1 MILSTTISTYYP
13 PKNVRA
19 LESIANNILFFSP
32 ANQKRDDYEK
42 IRGTLLLFHPFRN
55 EYKEITEQDLRKK
68 YEKIEKD
75 EVQREKL
82 ESQISFFQPFQN
94 ILDDIEAY
102 IKEQEDEE
110 FEENNDYEADN
121 IENEDDDDLE
131 SESTEFMDIKLETTK
146 IKDIKDFIKESKKE
160 VERETGLMDKKALLE
175 KICMLNLQQRQIFDD
190 IISRLMS
197 GTFEDNQFLL
207 YISGDAGTGKSFLF
221 NTIIHAAKHILREEG
236 DTLDQPRV
244 LNLAPSKANYSK

>member
-1 MILSTTISTYYP
+1 M
-13 PKNVRA
+13 
-19 LESIANNILFFSP
+19 
-32 ANQKRDDYEK
+32 
-42 IRGTLLLFHPFRN
+42 FHPFRN
-55 EYKEITEQDLRKK
+55 EYKEITEQDFRKK
-68 YEKIEKD
+68 YETIEKD

-82 ESQISFFQPFQN
+82 ESQISYFQPFAD
-94 ILDDIEAY
+94 LLSGIEAY
-102 IKEQEDEE
+102 INEQEDEE
-110 FEENNDYEADN
+110 LDENNDYEDDN
-121 IENEDDDDLE
+121 ILNEDDDDLE
-131 SESTEFMDIKLETTK
+131 PESTEFKDIKLETTK
-146 IKDIKDFIKESKKE
+146 IKDIKDFLKESKKE

-244 LNLAPSKANYSK
+244 LNLAPSKTN

>member
-1 MILSTTISTYYP
+1 M
-13 PKNVRA
+13 
-19 LESIANNILFFSP
+19 
-32 ANQKRDDYEK
+32 
-42 IRGTLLLFHPFRN
+42 FHPFRN
-55 EYKEITEQDLRKK
+55 EYKEIPEQDIRKK

-75 EVQREKL
+75 EVQGEKL
-82 ESQISFFQPFQN
+82 ESQISFFQPFQS
-94 ILDDIEAY
+94 ILDGIEAY

-110 FEENNDYEADN
+110 LEENNEYETDN
-121 IENEDDDDLE
+121 IENEDEDDLE
-131 SESTEFMDIKLETTK
+131 SESREFMDIKLESTK

-175 KICMLNLQQRQIFDD
+175 KICMLNLQQRHIFDD

-244 LNLAPSKANYSK
+244 LNLAPSKTNYSR